1 MDFSFIAP
9 LCWLALRNLEEN
21 DLLSACSGVFTSP
34 CDRTTHTASLLHHV
48 LRTGPDTFVLF
59 SDAFGYFAVTKVQLS
74 VVFSFPSLPDVEY
87 WEGPMKAGS
96 ALAIVALCI
105 TFTPLTATAGEQEDH
120 AACMNDALTVCSQFI
135 PDRERVASC
144 LISNP
149 TLISEAC
156 RTALLHFDR
165 PAASPANVTR
175 VSSPVASR
183 AKLSKV
189 DQRAASRAKLTKANQ
204 PLALVQPKLTT
215 ANRSVASRAKLTAVR

>member
-1 MDFSFIAP
+1 
-9 LCWLALRNLEEN
+9 
-21 DLLSACSGVFTSP
+21 
-34 CDRTTHTASLLHHV
+34 
-48 LRTGPDTFVLF
+48 
-59 SDAFGYFAVTKVQLS
+59 VTKVQLS

-87 WEGPMKAGS
+87 REGPMKAGS
-96 ALAIVALCI
+96 ALAIVALCM